1 MRRLYV
7 LLGGMALVFLAR
19 ALNILLL
26 GLSLVV
32 LAGYFIAHFSMKGE
46 ENVNM
51 IVVALTLCI
60 MNLVE
65 FVVKGPAG
73 TLLGG
78 LSPFWLICLCLG
90 SFFITLILMT
100 LGLFAKIKPKAS

>member
-1 MRRLYV
+1 
-7 LLGGMALVFLAR
+7 
-19 ALNILLL
+19 
-26 GLSLVV
+26 
-32 LAGYFIAHFSMKGE
+32 
-46 ENVNM
+46 M
-51 IVVALTLCI
+51 IVALTYVLES
-60 MNLVE
+60 VE